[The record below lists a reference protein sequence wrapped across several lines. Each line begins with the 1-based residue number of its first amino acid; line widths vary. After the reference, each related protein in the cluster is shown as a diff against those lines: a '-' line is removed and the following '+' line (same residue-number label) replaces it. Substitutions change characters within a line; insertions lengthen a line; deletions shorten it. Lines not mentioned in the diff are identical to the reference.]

1 MAGMRW
7 LLEMM
12 RRAIE
17 IGRTALKHADDRRAK
32 DRTTDCRNRG
42 GAAMSDW
49 IAG

>member
-1 MAGMRW
+1 MT
-7 LLEMM
+7 
-12 RRAIE
+12 RRRHASE

-32 DRTTDCRNRG
+32 DRAKDRTKDCRNRG